1 MFSFFKRKPS
11 QRTLPSLDRDHDH
24 SPVRAVDPF
33 DFQVAHKRLLLC
45 FRISATLNV
54 TMGMT
59 VCALVAA
66 LLAMMPLKEIRP
78 ALIMADSR
86 DNLVYRV
93 EPISPKTNGFNL
105 VLETVV
111 RGFVVNALSIDPLS
125 SDARAAK
132 ARTVMTDVYH
142 KKYMKTFIS
151 NGWLQDAMD
160 SGLIRSI
167 IIESTNH
174 IDNPTTA
181 ERLLSVDYI
190 QIDTRNN
197 VELERKRMRAFL
209 KLVMRPQI
217 VQKSQ
222 IYNNP
227 LGVFVLDMSTKEIQ
241 G

>member
-1 MFSFFKRKPS
+1 MFRRKRTKNIPP
-11 QRTLPSLDRDHDH
+11 TLEAAPDH
-24 SPVRAVDPF
+24 SAVRAVDPF
-33 DFQVAHKRLLLC
+33 DFQVAHKRLVMC
-45 FRISATLNV
+45 FRISAMLNV
-54 TMGMT
+54 AMGMA

-86 DNLVYRV
+86 DNMVYSV
-93 EPISPKTNGFNL
+93 APISPETNGFDL
-105 VLETVV
+105 VLETLV

-125 SDARAAK
+125 SDFRAAK
-132 ARTVMTDVYH
+132 ASAVMSDVYQ
-142 KKYMKTFIS
+142 KKYLKTFVS
-151 NGWLQDAMD
+151 NGWLQDVMD

-174 IDNPTTA
+174 IDNPSA
-181 ERLLSVDYI
+181 SDHLLSVDYI
-190 QIDTRNN
+190 QTDTRDN

-209 KLVMRPQI
+209 KLAQRPQI
-217 VQKSQ
+217 VKKSE

-227 LGVFVLDMSTKEIQ
+227 LGIFVLDMTIKEIQ